1 MIYSS
6 SYTSDWMAAAVTED
20 FLIGGAWNQTI
31 ANEFFNNAANAQYN
45 NNTPQHFPEILSEMQ
60 NSISSLI
67 KLSND
72 ECQSAYGTAKLQSPY
87 LNVLLVTNF
96 TSSDSF
102 IDVLAHYPDW
112 ETNHMPWF
120 NMTSAEH
127 SLIYG
132 PGCLGHW
139 YYSHGSNWSL
149 PVCNCSENTC
159 ERAFVQEC
167 LAQPTEKFDAEC
179 TVSITLTLLI
189 AVIVCN
195 AVKAICLLCTLMATS
210 FHPLVT
216 VGDAVASFM
225 QRPDPSTLACGPLS
239 MSTVENVPSRTIEPC
254 SERIKKYKKAY
265 VWQSKKQGRT
275 WGYAINSI
283 FSLFVCIM

>member
-1 MIYSS
+1 VIYSS

-31 ANEFFNNAANAQYN
+31 ANVTFNDAANAQYN
-45 NNTPQHFPEILSEMQ
+45 KNTPQHFPEILSEMQ

-67 KLSND
+67 RLSND

-102 IDVLAHYPDW
+102 VEVLAHYPEWGTDF
-112 ETNHMPWF
+112 MPWF
-120 NMTSAEH
+120 NMTSSEP
-127 SLIYG
+127 SIVDE
-132 PGCLGHW
+132 PGCLGRW
-139 YYSHGSNWSL
+139 DYSHGSNWSL

-167 LAQPTEKFDAEC
+167 LAQPAEQFDAEC
-179 TVSITLTLLI
+179 TVSISLTLLI
-189 AVIVCN
+189 AVIICN
-195 AVKAICLLCTLMATS
+195 AFKAICLLCTLMVTS

-239 MSTVENVPSRTIEPC
+239 MSTVEDIPSITIEPY

-265 VWQSKKQGRT
+265 VWQSKKQGRR

-283 FSLFVCIM
+283 FSFFVCLM